1 MKLSVSVFHV
11 LHWVFVRHQREPRD
25 ERRGES
31 REGFVLRVREG
42 TLRERFSVDVS
53 SDDAGRVFV
62 EGRLALHERALVR
75 EFHPDGRVVGGRGVP
90 RAFYDVQGLVHA
102 AVRVDEKVAAQTALV
117 VKRAKTIAGTFA
129 PVVVHDQLRQRA
141 LEVRGARHQL
151 AVRTADATSTVPRDG
166 DEVAAALGGERG
178 RRAGR
183 DVGGKGRVGIVRVE
197 SAGVEPL
204 DHPVGH
210 VRVEKLAGDGDLVA
224 VAGMGGRGVC
234 PGTDPRGARHA
245 ARGTLAGVR
254 ERARRIDRH
263 STGLS
268 GGLSK
273 PPRARP
279 LP

>member
-117 VKRAKTIAGTFA
+117 VKHAKTIAGTFA

-151 AVRTADATSTVPRDG
+151 AVRTADATGTVPRDG
-166 DEVAAALGGERG
+166 DEVAAALGGEPG
-178 RRAGR
+178 RRRRARRRREGAGWDR
-183 DVGGKGRVGIVRVE
+183 TRR

-224 VAGMGGRGVC
+224 VAGMGGVGFAQELTRG
-234 PGTDPRGARHA
+234 GRGMPR
-245 ARGTLAGVR
+245 
-254 ERARRIDRH
+254 EE
-263 STGLS
+263 
-268 GGLSK
+268 
-273 PPRARP
+273 P
-279 LP
+279 